1 MPERVD
7 VARKGDDWKRPFF
20 RQIKTVESSLSA
32 FLQSASLVFSISG
45 IFQTKMGLF
54 CMKLHSISFY
64 NLGIN
69 LCNKMKVRKLQNV
82 NFGGI

>member
-7 VARKGDDWKRPFF
+7 VAKKGDDWKRPFF

-45 IFQTKMGLF
+45 IFQTKMELF
-54 CMKLHSISFY
+54 S
-64 NLGIN
+64 
-69 LCNKMKVRKLQNV
+69 V
-82 NFGGI
+82 

>member
-7 VARKGDDWKRPFF
+7 VAKKGDDCKRPFF

-54 CMKLHSISFY
+54 FCVK
-64 NLGIN
+64 
-69 LCNKMKVRKLQNV
+69 
-82 NFGGI
+82 